1 MNNDNNNDIVVLIE
15 EFRKLKDD
23 KERSSFLKKQDR
35 KLAGKLFE
43 YLKDNDPELANKI
56 FDQIKEEAD
65 SKARFSYAISI
76 LESLEEDAIAGFER
90 EEELEIWVEQAG
102 EKIVALEDECK
113 TLFENVAKKTSK
125 IESQT
130 RSLKIANDQNLANA
144 SKIKRIGLYK
154 KERDEALFTAWYA
167 QSKCREHVVRAC
179 FSQFTLDMEDFIENQ
194 TIKAHTEIE
203 NSQKISVTTWNAA
216 LKKFVGRSDFL

>member
-15 EFRKLKDD
+15 EFRKLKND

-35 KLAGKLFE
+35 KLVGKLFE

-65 SKARFSYAISI
+65 SKARFAYAISI

-90 EEELEIWVEQAG
+90 EEELEIWLEQAG

-113 TLFENVAKKTSK
+113 KLFENLAKKASK
-125 IESQT
+125 IESQK
-130 RSLKIANDQNLANA
+130 RSLKIANEQNLANA
-144 SKIKRIGLYK
+144 SKIKRISLYK
-154 KERDEALFTAWYA
+154 KERNDALFTAWHA
-167 QSKCREHVVRAC
+167 QSKCREHVVKAA
-179 FSQFTLDMEDFIENQ
+179 FAQFTLDMEDFIESR
-194 TIKAHTEIE
+194 TIEAHTEIE
-203 NSQKISVTTWNAA
+203 SLTKNIRDNMERRAKEIC
-216 LKKFVGRSDFL
+216 G